1 MKRKL
6 LFLTLVLSA
15 CSFNSE
21 KADNLKIVSLSTT
34 HTEIVQAL
42 GGGEL
47 LVGAD
52 SFSQTPETV
61 TKIDA
66 FTATTDEILEL
77 NPDVVLIAFDINEIV
92 TDLEGKEMKYALLP
106 PARNFEDVYSQI
118 EIIGNLIRRENEA
131 KNLISSMRE
140 DVSTIL
146 QNTTFKDIKIFHEI
160 GYTYGIYTV
169 NKNSFIGEIYNLLG
183 VKNIANELED
193 PYSSGYPEISEEKII
208 ESNPDLIVVG
218 HSDYLN
224 KDLSIRTS
232 WKNLTAVKSNNIY
245 FLDENLANNWGI
257 NTVDL
262 LNVLNEIIDSKQDPG
277 IIYSDKYFEQEQ
289 KTQSDQVILL
299 LAQVIVLLVL
309 FIFTV
314 SRFYTQREKKK
325 RKIKLWRVIQT
336 IYIF

>member
-1 MKRKL
+1 MKKKL
-6 LFLTLVLSA
+6 LFFTLVLSA
-15 CSFNSE
+15 CSLNSE
-21 KADNLKIVSLSTT
+21 KVDNLKIVSLSTT

-61 TKIDA
+61 KKIDA

-92 TDLEGKEMKYALLP
+92 TDLERKEMKYALLP

-118 EIIGNLIRRENEA
+118 EIIGNLIHKENEA
-131 KNLISSMRE
+131 KNLVSSMRE

-146 QNTTFKDIKIFHEI
+146 QNTTFKEIKIFHEI

-193 PYSSGYPEISEEKII
+193 PYSSGYPEIFEEKII

-224 KDLSIRTS
+224 KDLSTRTS
-232 WKNLTAVKSNNIY
+232 WKNLIAVKSNNIY

-262 LNVLNEIIDSKQDPG
+262 LNVLNQIIDSKQDPG

-289 KTQSDQVILL
+289 KTQSDQVTPL

-309 FIFTV
+309 LIFVV

-325 RKIKLWRVIQT
+325 LKIKL
-336 IYIF
+336 

>member
-61 TKIDA
+61 KKIDA

-118 EIIGNLIRRENEA
+118 EIIGNLIHKENEA

-309 FIFTV
+309 FIFAV

-325 RKIKLWRVIQT
+325 RKIKL
-336 IYIF
+336 

>member
-1 MKRKL
+1 MKQKL
-6 LFLTLVLSA
+6 LLLALVLSA

-21 KADNLKIVSLSTT
+21 KADKLKIVSLSTT
-34 HTEIVQAL
+34 HTEIVQAV

-52 SFSQTPETV
+52 SFSETPETV
-61 TKIDA
+61 KKIDA
-66 FTATTDEILEL
+66 FTVTTDEILEL
-77 NPDVVLIAFDINEIV
+77 NPDVVLLAFDINEIV
-92 TDLEGKEMKYALLP
+92 TDLEGIEMKYALLP

-118 EIIGNLIRRENEA
+118 EIIGNLIHKENEA
-131 KNLISSMRE
+131 KNLISSMRD

-193 PYSSGYPEISEEKII
+193 PFRSGYPEISEEKII

-224 KDLSIRTS
+224 KDLSTRTS
-232 WKNLTAVKSNNIY
+232 WKNLTAVKNNNIY
-245 FLDENLANNWGI
+245 FLDENLANNWGV

-289 KTQSDQVILL
+289 KTQSDQIIPL

-309 FIFTV
+309 LIFV
-314 SRFYTQREKKK
+314 GSRFYTQREKKK
-325 RKIKLWRVIQT
+325 LKIKL
-336 IYIF
+336 

>member
-1 MKRKL
+1 MKKKL
-6 LFLTLVLSA
+6 LFFTLVLSA
-15 CSFNSE
+15 CSLNSE
-21 KADNLKIVSLSTT
+21 KVDNLKIVSLSTT

-52 SFSQTPETV
+52 SFSQTQETV
-61 TKIDA
+61 KKIDA

-92 TDLEGKEMKYALLP
+92 TDLERKEMKYALLP

-118 EIIGNLIRRENEA
+118 EIIGNLIHKENEA
-131 KNLISSMRE
+131 KNLVSSMRE

-146 QNTTFKDIKIFHEI
+146 QNTTFKEIKIFHEI

-193 PYSSGYPEISEEKII
+193 PYSNGYPEISEEKII

-224 KDLSIRTS
+224 KDLSTRTS
-232 WKNLTAVKSNNIY
+232 WKNLTALKSNNIY

-289 KTQSDQVILL
+289 KTQSDQVIQL
-299 LAQVIVLLVL
+299 LAQDTVLLVL
-309 FIFTV
+309 LIFV
-314 SRFYTQREKKK
+314 VVRFYTQREKKK
-325 RKIKLWRVIQT
+325 LKIKI
-336 IYIF
+336 

>member
-1 MKRKL
+1 MKKKL

-15 CSFNSE
+15 CSLNSE
-21 KADNLKIVSLSTT
+21 KVDKLKIVSLSTT

-61 TKIDA
+61 KKIDA

-92 TDLEGKEMKYALLP
+92 TDLERKEMKYALLP

-118 EIIGNLIRRENEA
+118 EIIGNLIHKENEA

-146 QNTTFKDIKIFHEI
+146 QNTKFKDIKIFHEI

-193 PYSSGYPEISEEKII
+193 LS
-208 ESNPDLIVVG
+208 LI
-218 HSDYLN
+218 H
-224 KDLSIRTS
+224 I
-232 WKNLTAVKSNNIY
+232 
-245 FLDENLANNWGI
+245 
-257 NTVDL
+257 
-262 LNVLNEIIDSKQDPG
+262 
-277 IIYSDKYFEQEQ
+277 
-289 KTQSDQVILL
+289 
-299 LAQVIVLLVL
+299 
-309 FIFTV
+309 
-314 SRFYTQREKKK
+314 
-325 RKIKLWRVIQT
+325 
-336 IYIF
+336 

>member
-61 TKIDA
+61 KKIDA

-118 EIIGNLIRRENEA
+118 EIIGNLIHKENEA

-289 KTQSDQVILL
+289 KTQSDQVIPL

-309 FIFTV
+309 FIFAV

-325 RKIKLWRVIQT
+325 RKIKL
-336 IYIF
+336 

>member
-61 TKIDA
+61 KKIDA

-118 EIIGNLIRRENEA
+118 EIIGNLIHKENEA

-289 KTQSDQVILL
+289 KTQSDQVIPL
-299 LAQVIVLLVL
+299 LAQAIVLLVL
-309 FIFTV
+309 FIFAV

-325 RKIKLWRVIQT
+325 RKIKL
-336 IYIF
+336 

>member
-1 MKRKL
+1 MKQKL
-6 LFLTLVLSA
+6 LLLALVLSA
-15 CSFNSE
+15 CSFSSG
-21 KADNLKIVSLSTT
+21 KADKLKIVSLSTT

-42 GGGEL
+42 GGEDL

-52 SFSQTPETV
+52 SFSETAENV
-61 TKIDA
+61 KKIDA
-66 FTATTDEILEL
+66 FTVTTDEILEL
-77 NPDVVLIAFDINEIV
+77 NPDVVLLAFDINEIV
-92 TDLEGKEMKYALLP
+92 TDLEGIEMKYALLP

-118 EIIGNLIRRENEA
+118 EIIGNLIHKENEA

-193 PYSSGYPEISEEKII
+193 PFSSGYPEISEEKII

-224 KDLSIRTS
+224 KDLTTRTS
-232 WKNLTAVKSNNIY
+232 WKNLTAVKNNNIY
-245 FLDENLANNWGI
+245 FLDENLANNWGV

-262 LNVLNEIIDSKQDPG
+262 LNVLNQIIDSKQDPG
-277 IIYSDKYFEQEQ
+277 IIYSDKYFEQEL
-289 KTQSDQVILL
+289 KTESNQVIPL

-309 FIFTV
+309 LIFVV

-325 RKIKLWRVIQT
+325 LKIKL
-336 IYIF
+336 

>member
-1 MKRKL
+1 MKKKL
-6 LFLTLVLSA
+6 LFLTLVLAA
-15 CSFNSE
+15 CSLNSE
-21 KADNLKIVSLSTT
+21 KADKLKIVSLSTT

-61 TKIDA
+61 KKIDA

-92 TDLEGKEMKYALLP
+92 TDLEGMQMKYALLP

-118 EIIGNLIRRENEA
+118 EIIGNLIHKENEA
-131 KNLISSMRE
+131 KNLISSMRQ

-169 NKNSFIGEIYNLLG
+169 NQNSFIGEIYNLLG

-224 KDLSIRTS
+224 KDLSTRTS
-232 WKNLTAVKSNNIY
+232 WKNLTALKSNNIY

-277 IIYSDKYFEQEQ
+277 IIYSNKYFEQEQ
-289 KTQSDQVILL
+289 KTQSDQVIPL
-299 LAQVIVLLVL
+299 LAQVAVLLVL
-309 FIFTV
+309 FVFVLVRI
-314 SRFYTQREKKK
+314 YTQRENEKL
-325 RKIKLWRVIQT
+325 KIKL
-336 IYIF
+336 

>member
-61 TKIDA
+61 KKIDA

-118 EIIGNLIRRENEA
+118 EIIGNLIHRENEA

-309 FIFTV
+309 FIFAV

-325 RKIKLWRVIQT
+325 RKIKL
-336 IYIF
+336 

>member
-61 TKIDA
+61 KKIDA

-309 FIFTV
+309 FIFAV

-325 RKIKLWRVIQT
+325 RKIKL
-336 IYIF
+336 

>member
-61 TKIDA
+61 KKIDA

-118 EIIGNLIRRENEA
+118 EIIGNLIHRENEA

-193 PYSSGYPEISEEKII
+193 PYSSGYPAISEEKII

-309 FIFTV
+309 FIFAV

-325 RKIKLWRVIQT
+325 RKIKL
-336 IYIF
+336 

>member
-61 TKIDA
+61 KKIDA

-118 EIIGNLIRRENEA
+118 EIIGNLIHKENEA

-140 DVSTIL
+140 DVSSIL

-289 KTQSDQVILL
+289 KTQSDQVIPL

-309 FIFTV
+309 FIFAV

-325 RKIKLWRVIQT
+325 RKIKL
-336 IYIF
+336 